1 MNKRNILSLFLVG
14 SLLGGLSVTFTGC
27 IDNDEPEGIKTLRE
41 AKAGLLNA
49 KTVLAAADAA
59 VQQANA
65 QLVLAQAEVE
75 KARAEQIRLQAEAD
89 AAKTQAETD
98 SIKAEIEKIKA
109 QAEEA
114 LNNAE
119 AARVVVEK
127 QSALAQIAIKEALL
141 NFETGA
147 KQAYLTFYYNNYQTA
162 LNEYNTAYESFITTK
177 RNYLNALA
185 DNKLERY
192 DTEYNL
198 TQQAVSAANALA
210 ENQATIEALQA
221 ALEEAAN
228 LQPSE
233 LQVKKDS
240 LEAIIAN
247 IDQKKN
253 EIELARAEAEN
264 ENHELIEKKDQL
276 WAAYNAT
283 IDGTLKAYI
292 PEFTYY
298 FPQLDVVHGFNGKFT
313 PEYNEGWRSFYVF
326 DIYADVT
333 EDYWNAINTLYNEQ
347 AKVQRA
353 LLDEND
359 LAWAAAKATE
369 LTNDLKSLQTQFEKD
384 STAWAEAVAVYNNGA
399 PDIKKFTKYSTVTK
413 ALAAYNE
420 TVTAWNAGKDSLDAA
435 NKELAAAQTAY
446 NKVVDPEN
454 GTLIEQAAQTR
465 DQAKAAADEDYNK
478 ALAKY
483 TESQTAIVEE
493 LQAKVVDAQNHVTTL
508 TQKKVAAEAAEAAN
522 KTTETTAAVTAAEN
536 ELKQAKTDLATAKQ
550 NLEDAQDAKS
560 VEKLLNQKELELK
573 ATKEQAYYE
582 ADKAYE
588 ETIKAYGEVMVVDEA
603 AKAAAQKVVEAAK
616 AKVAAAKAVL
626 NDDYTD
632 KDGKAVKSLTTQRNE
647 AYAAFSKSITDLSDL
662 LSVPAQKIAD
672 TKTGKYATLAESD
685 ITITAEQARNNVIA
699 KSDVVYGYGW
709 GSDTN
714 SDSDYSLPV
723 EQLLPLTQDK
733 IDATL
738 ALDYIPSYLA
748 SAFYDNFGSYGQLLA
763 AKANIEKYTILVNNP
778 TIIEEVDKQ
787 FTDAIAAL
795 QALRDD
801 LAAQVVEAYN
811 AALAQQA
818 LVDELEADFDA
829 QKFEVEVQEKGL
841 QKIVDA
847 LYAVIGADEP
857 SALQSVAAITG
868 YITKLNEEL
877 ANAQAQ
883 TSTLEHNAER
893 AQKALEG
900 WQNGDANQ
908 TDAAEAL
915 MELAESK
922 LANLQDQVDAAKA
935 ALDAAIAYLETLE

>member
-1 MNKRNILSLFLVG
+1 M
-14 SLLGGLSVTFTGC
+14 TFTGC
-27 IDNDEPEGIKTLRE
+27 IDNDEPEGIKVLRE

-65 QLVLAQAEVE
+65 QLLLAKAEVKKAQAE
-75 KARAEQIRLQAEAD
+75 AIRLQAEAD

-109 QAEEA
+109 QAEAA
-114 LNNAE
+114 LSNADS
-119 AARVVVEK
+119 ARVEVEK

-141 NFETGA
+141 NFEKGA
-147 KQAYLTFYYNNYQTA
+147 KQTYLKFYYNNYQSA

-185 DNKLERY
+185 DNRLERY
-192 DTEYNL
+192 DTEYGL
-198 TQQAVSAANALA
+198 KQAAENAANALT
-210 ENQATIEALQA
+210 ENQATIESLQA

-233 LQVKKDS
+233 LQSKKDS

-247 IDQKKN
+247 IDQKKY

-276 WAAYNAT
+276 WADYNAT
-283 IDGTLKAYI
+283 IDGTLKANIAKFSY
-292 PEFTYY
+292 T
-298 FPQLDVVHGFNGKFT
+298 FPDLKVVA
-313 PEYNEGWRSFYVF
+313 EYQGPFHTSWAGEDYNDGDHTFYVE
-326 DIYADVT
+326 DIYGNAS
-333 EDYWNAINTLYNEQ
+333 EDYWNARNSLINEQ
-347 AKVQRA
+347 EKVQRA

-420 TVTAWNAGKDSLDAA
+420 TVVAYNAGKDSLAA
-435 NKELAAAQTAY
+435 AEKELAAAQTAY
-446 NKVVDPEN
+446 DKVVDPKN
-454 GTLIEQAAQTR
+454 GTLIEKAAQTR
-465 DQAKAAADEDYNK
+465 DAAKAAADEAYNK
-478 ALAKY
+478 ALEKY
-483 TESQTAIVEE
+483 TNSQTAIVEE
-493 LQAKVVDAQNHVTTL
+493 LQANVVDAQNHVTTL
-508 TQKKVAAEAAEAAN
+508 TQKKVAAEAAEAADKN
-522 KTTETTAAVTAAEN
+522 STTTAAVSAAEA

-550 NLEDAQDAKS
+550 NLEDAQDANS
-560 VEKLLNQKELELK
+560 AAKLLAQKKLELT

-588 ETIKAYGEVMVVDEA
+588 EAIKENGEVMVVDEA
-603 AKAAAQKVVEAAK
+603 AKAAAQAVVDAAK
-616 AKVAAAKAVL
+616 AKKVAAENVL
-626 NDDYTD
+626 NKGYTD
-632 KDGKAVKSLTTQRNE
+632 KDGKAVKSLDEQKSV
-647 AYAAFSKSITDLSDL
+647 AYTAFKKSITDLSDL
-662 LSVPAQKIAD
+662 LTVPAEKIAD
-672 TKTGKYATLAESD
+672 TKTGKYAELAESD
-685 ITITAEQARNNVIA
+685 ITITAEHARNNVIA

-709 GSDTN
+709 GSDQT
-714 SDSDYSLPV
+714 SDKDYKLPV

-738 ALDYIPSYLA
+738 ALDGILSYQA
-748 SAFYDNFGSYGQLLA
+748 SAFYEDNFGSYGKLLA
-763 AKANIEKYTILVNNP
+763 AKADIEKYTILVNNP

-795 QALRDD
+795 DAQKDD

-818 LVDELEADFDA
+818 LVDELEAEFDA
-829 QKFEVEVQEKGL
+829 QKFEVEVQERGL
-841 QKIVDA
+841 QKIVNA

-857 SALQSVAAITG
+857 SAHLSVASITG
-868 YITKLNEEL
+868 YITYLNEEL

>member
-1 MNKRNILSLFLVG
+1 
-14 SLLGGLSVTFTGC
+14 
-27 IDNDEPEGIKTLRE
+27 
-41 AKAGLLNA
+41 
-49 KTVLAAADAA
+49 
-59 VQQANA
+59 
-65 QLVLAQAEVE
+65 
-75 KARAEQIRLQAEAD
+75 
-89 AAKTQAETD
+89 
-98 SIKAEIEKIKA
+98 
-109 QAEEA
+109 
-114 LNNAE
+114 
-119 AARVVVEK
+119 
-127 QSALAQIAIKEALL
+127 
-141 NFETGA
+141 
-147 KQAYLTFYYNNYQTA
+147 
-162 LNEYNTAYESFITTK
+162 
-177 RNYLNALA
+177 
-185 DNKLERY
+185 
-192 DTEYNL
+192 
-198 TQQAVSAANALA
+198 
-210 ENQATIEALQA
+210 
-221 ALEEAAN
+221 
-228 LQPSE
+228 
-233 LQVKKDS
+233 
-240 LEAIIAN
+240 
-247 IDQKKN
+247 
-253 EIELARAEAEN
+253 
-264 ENHELIEKKDQL
+264 
-276 WAAYNAT
+276 
-283 IDGTLKAYI
+283 LKAYI

-313 PEYNEGWRSFYVF
+313 AEYNEGWRSFYVF

-333 EDYWNAINTLYNEQ
+333 EDYWNAISTLYNEQ

-369 LTNDLKSLQTQFEKD
+369 LTNNLKSLQTQFEKD

-420 TVTAWNAGKDSLDAA
+420 TVVAYNAGKDSLDAA
-435 NKELAAAQTAY
+435 YKELAAAKTAY
-446 NKVVDPEN
+446 DKVTDLEN

-465 DQAKAAADEDYNK
+465 DAAKAAADEAYNK

-493 LQAKVVDAQNHVTTL
+493 FQAKVVNAQNHVTTL

-522 KTTETTAAVTAAEN
+522 KTTETTAAVKAAEA

-550 NLEDAQDAKS
+550 NLEDAQDANS
-560 VEKLLNQKELELK
+560 AAKLLAQKKLELT
-573 ATKEQAYYE
+573 ADKEKAYYE
-582 ADKAYE
+582 ADEAYE
-588 ETIKAYGEVMVVDEA
+588 NAIKTNGEVMVVDEA
-603 AKAAAQKVVEAAK
+603 AKAAAQAVVDAAK
-616 AKVAAAKAVL
+616 AKYDAADNVL
-626 NDDYTD
+626 NYGYTD
-632 KDGKAVKSLTTQRNE
+632 KDGKAVKSLDEQKSV
-647 AYAAFSKSITDLSDL
+647 AYAAFKKSITDLSEL
-662 LSVPAQKIAD
+662 LSVPDEKIAD

-685 ITITAEQARNNVIA
+685 IKITAEQARNNVIA

-714 SDSDYSLPV
+714 SDNDYSLPV

-738 ALDYIPSYLA
+738 ALDGILSYQA
-748 SAFYDNFGSYGQLLA
+748 SDFYEDNFGSYGKLLA

-847 LYAVIGADEP
+847 LYAVIGVDDP

-868 YITKLNEEL
+868 YIEKLNKEL
-877 ANAQAQ
+877 SDAQKE